1 MTCQRQNIEEI
12 KDTYRCIPSGLIASF
27 SFVSAERNEIKR
39 NHEQQRFIRQ
49 MPIMAP
55 FKHNIATAN
64 HLKEQPPEC
73 NTRSI
78 YSAAP

>member
-1 MTCQRQNIEEI
+1 
-12 KDTYRCIPSGLIASF
+12 
-27 SFVSAERNEIKR
+27 
-39 NHEQQRFIRQ
+39 
-49 MPIMAP
+49 MAP

-78 YSAAP
+78 YSAAPWRPVYLKMDPRGGRWRWRI